1 MNVEKFITASVTSLI
16 LFLFS
21 FNMVGA
27 LWMVVMDKKKDIS
40 ILKSMGASDKLVR
53 NIFLNEGILLTLVGM
68 GAGFALALLLYFL
81 QKQFGIVPSPGF
93 IVEAYPIEIRFLDFV
108 WTAIIVFIV
117 GLLASIWPSLKAAS
131 IPAIVRED

>member
-16 LFLFS
+16 LALFS

-40 ILKSMGASDKLVR
+40 ILKAMGASDKLVR
-53 NIFLNEGILLTLVGM
+53 NIFLNEGILLTFVGM
-68 GAGFALALLLYFL
+68 GIGFALALFLYFI

-93 IVEAYPIEIRFLDFV
+93 IVEAYPIEIRFWDFIWV
-108 WTAIIVFIV
+108 AIIVFLV
-117 GLLASIWPSLKAAS
+117 GLVASIFPALKASS

>member
-1 MNVEKFITASVTSLI
+1 
-16 LFLFS
+16 
-21 FNMVGA
+21 MVGA

-68 GAGFALALLLYFL
+68 GAGFALALFLYFL

-93 IVEAYPIEIRFLDFV
+93 IVDAYPIQIRFLDFV

-117 GLLASIWPSLKAAS
+117 GLIASIGPSLKAAS